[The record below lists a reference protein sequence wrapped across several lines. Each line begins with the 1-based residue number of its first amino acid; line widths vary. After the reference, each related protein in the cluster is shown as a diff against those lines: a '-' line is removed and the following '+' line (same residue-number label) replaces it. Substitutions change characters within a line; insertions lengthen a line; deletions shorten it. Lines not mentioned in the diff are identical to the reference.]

1 MEGFINGY
9 HDILKSIANISIY
22 TLELVGIAVVIIGAI
37 RAVVQ
42 AIRAANHK
50 TSQNLVITLGNHLAL
65 ALEFKM
71 GAEIIKTVIIEN
83 ISELL
88 VLAFVIVLRAAL
100 AFLIHWEIKAE
111 KKNLSEE
118 MALMKAAGENL
129 NNSNTAPEAATADG
143 SKTDAADK
151 HSPLDKPE

>member
-1 MEGFINGY
+1 MTAFINVY
-9 HDILKSIANISIY
+9 HDVLKSIANISIY
-22 TLELVGIAVVIIGAI
+22 TLELIGIAVVIIGAV

-50 TSQNLVITLGNHLAL
+50 ESQNLVITLGKHLAL

-88 VLAFVIVLRAAL
+88 VLAFVIALRAAL
-100 AFLIHWEIKAE
+100 ALLIHWEIKAE
-111 KKNLSEE
+111 KKELSEE
-118 MALMKAAGENL
+118 MEHMKSVSEKLKAHKLGNGSAADAEP
-129 NNSNTAPEAATADG
+129 SD
-143 SKTDAADK
+143 TDAGSNSTDLK
-151 HSPLDKPE
+151 S

>member
-1 MEGFINGY
+1 MDAFLHGY
-9 HDILKSIANISIY
+9 HDILKNIANVSIY
-22 TLELVGIAVVIIGAI
+22 TLELIGIIVVIIGAV

-50 TSQNLVITLGNHLAL
+50 ESQNLVITLGKHLAL

-88 VLAFVIVLRAAL
+88 VLAFVIALRAAL
-100 AFLIHWEIKAE
+100 ALLIHWEIKAE
-111 KKNLSEE
+111 KKELSEE
-118 MALMKAAGENL
+118 MEHMKSVSEKLKAHKLGNGSAAD
-129 NNSNTAPEAATADG
+129 ADT
-143 SKTDAADK
+143 SDTDAGSDSTDLK
-151 HSPLDKPE
+151 S